1 MSSIAL
7 SKIHPRQSVSLAA
20 IGALFGFSFPF
31 TALIAETFFLSL
43 PLRWETAVQLTAEH
57 PVFWIVWLAPLVL
70 GATGHIIG
78 KRGDYLYRLS
88 TSLEQMVQERTTE
101 LRETNLA
108 LENEVA
114 ERKAFEAA
122 LKESETKFRRLVEN
136 IPAVVYL
143 DNSDEFNSNIYTSP
157 QIETLL
163 GYPVSEWKNIPDL
176 WIKLLHPD
184 DRERVLAEDKRAS
197 REGTF
202 HSEYRLQARDGRTVW
217 VHDNAIL
224 IRDEA
229 GRPLYWQGV
238 LLDITDRKQI
248 EFETLQQKRYFETLL
263 EINPI
268 AIVTLDMEHKV
279 TACNPAFEK
288 LFGYAE
294 KEIVGKEIDDIIA
307 GPESRDQAFLY
318 TQKVELGELVH
329 DIGKRWAKDG
339 RLIDV
344 EIFGAPVV
352 VNGEQ
357 VGIVGLYHDLTE
369 LIRAQR
375 EAEAAAQ
382 AKSEFLANMSHEIRT
397 PLNAIVGMTS
407 LLLNTPLNV
416 EQQDYAETIRN
427 SSDSLLYIINDIL
440 DFSKIEAGKM
450 QLEQHPF
457 YLSDCIETALDLVAA
472 TATQK
477 GLDLAYAIQ
486 EGVPSK
492 LIGDVT
498 RLRQILI
505 NLLSNAVKF
514 TEKGEIVVTVSARQ
528 VKENTFELTFSVRD
542 TGIGIPP
549 DRLDR
554 LFQAFSQVDTSTT
567 RKYGGTGLGLT
578 ISKRLVEMMGGKI
591 WVKSQVGVGSTFCFT
606 ILATTAPTTARLTS
620 PGKQPGLSGKRLLI
634 VDDNATNRLIL
645 EQYTQKWGMLPV
657 QTDSGPNALK
667 LLENGE
673 RFDLA
678 ILDMHMPEMDGI
690 TLASLIQQKYPPDVL
705 PLIMLTS
712 LGYKQEDADKVTFAA
727 YLTKPIKPA
736 QLQSVLEA
744 IVQKQ
749 AKPVKKTATLA
760 RLDESLGREHP
771 LRILLVEDN
780 PVNQK
785 VATNLLKRLGYLT
798 DVSSNGLEAL
808 EALERQEYDVIL
820 MDVQM
825 PEMDGV
831 TAAAH
836 IRQRYPQRA
845 PRIIAMT
852 ADALEGDRERY
863 LEAGMDDYISKPVRV
878 EELIQALQKCQ
889 PLPPA

>member
-1 MSSIAL
+1 MSNNPIRTHH
-7 SKIHPRQSVSLAA
+7 KQSMTLAA
-20 IGALFGFSFPF
+20 AGALFGLIFPIAALLIEIWFRSLPF
-31 TALIAETFFLSL
+31 TWETIGQLIAG
-43 PLRWETAVQLTAEH
+43 H
-57 PVFWIVWLAPLVL
+57 PVFWVVCLAPFVL
-70 GATGHIIG
+70 GITGHIIG
-78 KRGDYLYRLS
+78 KRGDYLYEMS
-88 TSLEQMVQERTTE
+88 ISLERLVQERTRA
-101 LRETNLA
+101 LKETNLA
-108 LENEVA
+108 LENEIA
-114 ERKAFEAA
+114 ERKTVEAA
-122 LKESETKFRRLVEN
+122 LKESEAKFRTLVEN

-143 DNSDEFNSNIYTSP
+143 DNPDEFSTNIYTSP
-157 QIETLL
+157 QIENLL
-163 GYPVSEWKNIPDL
+163 GYTVEEWRNIPDL
-176 WIKLLHPD
+176 WIQLLHPD
-184 DRERVLAEDKRAS
+184 DRARVLAENQRAHA
-197 REGTF
+197 EGRF
-202 HSEYRLQARDGRTVW
+202 HSEYRLQTRDGRTIW
-217 VHDNAIL
+217 LQDDALL
-224 IRDEA
+224 IRDP
-229 GRPLYWQGV
+229 GGKPLYWQGV
-238 LLDITDRKQI
+238 LLDITGHKQT
-248 EFETLQQKRYFETLL
+248 EFETLQQKKYFETLL
-263 EINPI
+263 QINPI
-268 AIVTLDMEHKV
+268 AIVTLDLDHQI
-279 TACNPAFEK
+279 TACNPAFEQ
-288 LFGYAE
+288 LFGYTQG
-294 KEIVGKEIDDIIA
+294 EIVGKKIDEIIV
-307 GPESRDQAFLY
+307 PEEKREQAFLY
-318 TQKVELGELVH
+318 TQKVEFGQVVH
-329 DIGKRWAKDG
+329 ALGKRRAKDG

-375 EAEAAAQ
+375 EAEAAAK

-407 LLLNTPLNV
+407 LLLSTPLNA

-427 SSDSLLYIINDIL
+427 SSDALLYIINDIL

-472 TATQK
+472 SANQK
-477 GLDLAYAIQ
+477 GLDLAYTIQ
-486 EGVPSK
+486 EGVPPK
-492 LIGDVT
+492 LTGDVT
-498 RLRQILI
+498 RLRQVLI

-514 TEKGEIVVTVSARQ
+514 TEKGEIVVSVSAKQ
-528 VKENTFELTFSVRD
+528 VQEDTFELLFSVRD

-591 WVKSQVGVGSTFCFT
+591 WVESQVGVGSTFSFT
-606 ILATTAPTTARLTS
+606 ILATTAVATARLS
-620 PGKQPGLSGKRLLI
+620 GLGQPPSLNGKRLLI
-634 VDDNATNRLIL
+634 VDDNVTNRLIL
-645 EQYTQKWGMLPV
+645 ERHTRKWGMLPV
-657 QTDSGPNALK
+657 QAESGPAALK
-667 LLENGE
+667 MLEDGE

-678 ILDMHMPEMDGI
+678 ILDMHMPDMDGL
-690 TLASLIQQKYPPDVL
+690 TLAGIIQQKYPPDVL

-712 LGYKQEDADKVTFAA
+712 LGYKQEDVEKVSFAA

-736 QLQSVLEA
+736 QLQSVLTS
-744 IVQKQ
+744 IIQKH
-749 AKPVKKTATLA
+749 AEPVKKTATLA
-760 RLDESLGREHP
+760 QLDESLGHEHH

-785 VATNLLKRLGYLT
+785 VAINLLKRLGYLA

-831 TAAAH
+831 TATAH

-878 EELIQALQKCQ
+878 EELIQALQKCR